1 MMVAMFMK
9 PSGKVELLIITQ
21 MPPFRT
27 SWLYLVPPFTLQR
40 YELFLKV
47 PNIFKEKCFYSLF
60 PKNEMRFRGS
70 MFFDNYLFPLER
82 LWVLQSI

>member
-1 MMVAMFMK
+1 MGAMFMK

-47 PNIFKEKCFYSLF
+47 PNILAKKSIISGYYIGFIID
-60 PKNEMRFRGS
+60 S
-70 MFFDNYLFPLER
+70 MKAISSSVR
-82 LWVLQSI
+82 LYFL